1 MYVCVCVLLG
11 TEASPS
17 KMLDF
22 TSEVCLQAEKKCF
35 LMKLTATIFIAVYVY
50 DVYVTVCV

>member
-1 MYVCVCVLLG
+1 MCVCVLLG

-22 TSEVCLQAEKKCF
+22 TSEVCLQAEKKSF
-35 LMKLTATIFIAVYVY
+35 LMKLTATIFITVYVY